1 MRKTALILVT
11 ITQVFTTFPAENVS
25 FRDGTSL
32 AVDIFDKKGFEP
44 DGNGVI
50 LTVGGKVYLHHY
62 PCTQGSRSVPTYY
75 PSGPNP
81 YGISNCSPTRI
92 SFFHFETF
100 SLLGVREKVLRMRI
114 PVKKRIEAIK
124 AIDRAMSLDPPNV
137 MTSPT
142 FKNKKSTQK
151 WQSWCEIYVGRRFE
165 IGQVVWGKDLKPL
178 KPFKKHNLFHGGKT
192 LSVKRR

>member
-1 MRKTALILVT
+1 MKKIALILVT
-11 ITQVFTTFPAENVS
+11 ITLFSNGFSAENVS
-25 FRDGTSL
+25 FRDGTFL
-32 AVDIFDKKGFEP
+32 AANIFGEKGFEP

-100 SLLGVREKVLRMRI
+100 SLLDVREKVLRMRI
-114 PVKKRIEAIK
+114 PVKKKIEAIK

-142 FKNKKSTQK
+142 FKNKKSTRK
-151 WQSWCEIYVGRRFE
+151 W
-165 IGQVVWGKDLKPL
+165 
-178 KPFKKHNLFHGGKT
+178 
-192 LSVKRR
+192 